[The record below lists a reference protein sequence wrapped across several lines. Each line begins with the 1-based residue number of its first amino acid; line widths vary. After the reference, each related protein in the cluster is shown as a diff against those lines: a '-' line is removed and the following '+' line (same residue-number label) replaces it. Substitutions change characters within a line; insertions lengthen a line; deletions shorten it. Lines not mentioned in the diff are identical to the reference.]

1 MPRAGWLAGWDEV
14 AARGVTMQ
22 TDPQD
27 AAVLDVVRA
36 HVDAFNAGDVDA
48 LMAGFADD
56 AVFVTGDHMVV
67 GARGLRAMFSDALA
81 NLAPSMELRAT
92 VVQHGVVAC
101 ELNERLTVEGAQFHF
116 SLAAFYTVRRGQ
128 IVRVK
133 VYREGGDSEALS
145 GDEAPPG

>member
-1 MPRAGWLAGWDEV
+1 
-14 AARGVTMQ
+14 MQ
-22 TDPQD
+22 IDPQD
-27 AAVLDVVRA
+27 DGTLDVVRA

-56 AVFVTGDHMVV
+56 AIFVTGDHVVV

-81 NLAPSMELRAT
+81 NLSPRMQLRAS

-101 ELNERLTVEGAQFHF
+101 ELTESLTVEGAQFDF
-116 SLAAFYTVRRGQ
+116 ALAAFYTVRRGQ

-133 VYREGGDSEALS
+133 VYREGSEPEAVS
-145 GDEAPPG
+145 GDDVPLA

>member
-1 MPRAGWLAGWDEV
+1 
-14 AARGVTMQ
+14 MQ
-22 TDPQD
+22 GHPQD
-27 AAVLDVVRA
+27 TAVEDVVRA

-67 GARGLRAMFSDALA
+67 GARGLRAMFTDALA
-81 NLAPSMELRAT
+81 SLSPSMEVRAT
-92 VVQHGVVAC
+92 VVQRGVVAC
-101 ELNERLTVEGAQFHF
+101 ELTEHLTVEGAHFEF

-133 VYREGGDSEALS
+133 VYREGGEPAAPA
-145 GDEAPPG
+145 DEVPLA